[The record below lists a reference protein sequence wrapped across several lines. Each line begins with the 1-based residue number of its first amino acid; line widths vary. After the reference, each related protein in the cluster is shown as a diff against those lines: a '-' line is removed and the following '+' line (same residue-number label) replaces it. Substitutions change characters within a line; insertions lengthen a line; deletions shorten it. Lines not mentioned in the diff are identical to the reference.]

1 MAELYGR
8 VFPPEEDA
16 AVLFWL
22 RPKAEFWPKAERA
35 PESGSC
41 VGQGAALQQGADLL
55 AFFADEEQERL
66 KKEEETVTEQVL
78 SNIIQT
84 SLKSPQT
91 IIGKVFDRIGFN
103 AVQDEELRHLVISRI
118 CSPMSKKATVDY
130 LRRHFKEDVSLQKIY
145 RYLDK
150 LHSSQQELVQEISVR
165 HTRALFGGDLGLLF

>member
-1 MAELYGR
+1 M
-8 VFPPEEDA
+8 
-16 AVLFWL
+16 
-22 RPKAEFWPKAERA
+22 
-35 PESGSC
+35 
-41 VGQGAALQQGADLL
+41 
-55 AFFADEEQERL
+55 
-66 KKEEETVTEQVL
+66 

-145 RYLDK
+145 HYLDK
-150 LHSSQQELVQEISVR
+150 LHS
-165 HTRALFGGDLGLLF
+165 

>member
-1 MAELYGR
+1 MDYTVRRSAI
-8 VFPPEEDA
+8 V
-16 AVLFWL
+16 
-22 RPKAEFWPKAERA
+22 
-35 PESGSC
+35 
-41 VGQGAALQQGADLL
+41 
-55 AFFADEEQERL
+55 FADEEQERL